1 MNIEKKQCK
10 LQKMQDMDSTALNTI
25 VGGLEAT
32 KFERIS
38 IKDYNM

>member
-1 MNIEKKQCK
+1 MHG
-10 LQKMQDMDSTALNTI
+10 MDSTALNTI

>member
-10 LQKMQDMDSTALNTI
+10 LQKMQGMDSTALKDI

>member
-10 LQKMQDMDSTALNTI
+10 LQKMHGMDSTALNTI